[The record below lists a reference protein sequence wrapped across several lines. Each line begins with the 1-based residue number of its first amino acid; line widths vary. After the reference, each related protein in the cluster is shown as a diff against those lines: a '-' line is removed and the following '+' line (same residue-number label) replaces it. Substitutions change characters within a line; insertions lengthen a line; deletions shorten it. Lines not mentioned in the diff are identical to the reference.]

1 MTETNPCHPAEQ
13 QARQDRL
20 DQAYLE
26 SGRTNGVYTGL
37 LTTPEPA
44 PVPEATA
51 ETKLVRV
58 VRREFYDAF
67 GATTYYLRVPV
78 GMTAE
83 EIEQHDCWHDGIDK
97 DSHPYRD
104 GLVCVGRVNGSDAD
118 VIATLEP
125 TDNRDTGEVTEI
137 TEADLLLET
146 EESASEEEVEPRP
159 DICRACRFW
168 YKYPAHPGG
177 ECRRYAPRAVA
188 VTEKDIEEAEDNHPE
203 RFVWFIETSADDWC
217 GEFEPKVQANG

>member
-1 MTETNPCHPAEQ
+1 MTDLNPCHPAEQ

-20 DQAYLE
+20 EQAYLE

-44 PVPEATA
+44 PVPEAPA
-51 ETKLVRV
+51 ATKLLRV
-58 VRREFYDAF
+58 VRREFYDAY

-118 VIATLEP
+118 VIATLE
-125 TDNRDTGEVTEI
+125 TTGGREIDEVTEI

-146 EESASEEEVEPRP
+146 EESASEEEVVSDET
-159 DICRACRFW
+159 ITI
-168 YKYPAHPGG
+168 
-177 ECRRYAPRAVA
+177 PRAAFDDMCEWIEAGLDLGWWHENDDHREDQPETWELAQRVA
-188 VTEKDIEEAEDNHPE
+188 EHLRLGYTVAPASEGAA
-203 RFVWFIETSADDWC
+203 AD
-217 GEFEPKVQANG
+217 G

>member
-1 MTETNPCHPAEQ
+1 MAEINPCHPAEQ

-20 DQAYLE
+20 EQAYLE

-146 EESASEEEVEPRP
+146 EGSASEEEAV
-159 DICRACRFW
+159 
-168 YKYPAHPGG
+168 PA
-177 ECRRYAPRAVA
+177 ETITIPRAA
-188 VTEKDIEEAEDNHPE
+188 FDDMREWIETGLDLDWWHETDEFREEQPE
-203 RFVWFIETSADDWC
+203 RWELAQRVAKHLWLGDCVAPASEGA
-217 GEFEPKVQANG
+217 AA